1 MSWRKKIVKPEV
13 VVDRIKPGM
22 SIFLGTGAAEPRTLV
37 KHLMNAGA
45 GNLQDLEFVQLV
57 SLGDAISL
65 KRLRH
70 QRHRL
75 KTFFSNWV
83 AEEAISEGQ
92 VDLIP
97 SRFSWIPGLIESGH
111 IPIKA
116 AFVQITPPD
125 SAGNCSLGV
134 AVDAARLAMEQA
146 SLVVGEIN
154 HHIPRTF
161 GDTFVHVSD
170 FDMFVHATE
179 EPIYF
184 ERWPVDRVHD
194 QVGANVA
201 LLIEDESCIAFSLGP
216 LFDALAPHLAG
227 RRDLGIHS
235 PYFTD
240 ALMDLI
246 RSGAVSNRRK
256 ELYRGKSLA
265 SYALG
270 TPELM
275 AWLDRNPLVEFQG
288 IDKVFDSTQI
298 GRNSNFI
305 AVLPARKID
314 LSGRIAL
321 QIGKGSIAAGPAEVL
336 DFFTGAEI
344 SEGGFTIFALPSRDL
359 GGESN
364 IRISVRAYPN
374 QLSSRESVDIVV
386 TEYGVASLK
395 GYTVRER
402 AQALIDLAHPDD
414 RQSLVDQA
422 KARKILYPDQIYLA
436 ESAHLYPVDI
446 AHKYTFKGGVQV
458 RFRGIKPS
466 DEEQMRRLFYRFSDE
481 AVYAR
486 YFGHI
491 KTMPHSKIQEYVNV
505 DWNQAFSIVGV
516 VGDPGHERLIAEA
529 RYIKE
534 GAGPLAEVV
543 FVVDEAHQA
552 CGIATYLFKL
562 LARVARERGI
572 KGFSADV
579 LFSNFGMMKVFRKG
593 GLKLI
598 SKLENGV
605 YHLTM
610 PFGGRAGLV
619 IGDR

>member
-1 MSWRKKIVKPEV
+1 MSWKKKIVEPGDV
-13 VVDRIKPGM
+13 VARIKPGM
-22 SIFLGTGAAEPRTLV
+22 SIFIGTGAAEPRTLV
-37 KHLMNAGA
+37 KHLMRSGA
-45 GNLQDLEFVQLV
+45 GNLQDLEFIQLV

-75 KTFFSNWV
+75 KTFFSNWA
-83 AEEAISEGQ
+83 AEEAITEGQ

-97 SRFSWIPGLIESGH
+97 SRFAWIPGFIESGH

-125 SAGNCSLGV
+125 SSGNCSLGV
-134 AVDAARLAMEQA
+134 AVDAARLAMDQA

-154 HHIPRTF
+154 RRIPRTF

-170 FDMFVHATE
+170 FDLLVRSE
-179 EPIYF
+179 EAPIYF
-184 ERWPVDRVHD
+184 ERWPVDKAHD
-194 QVGANVA
+194 KVGENVA
-201 LLIEDESCIAFSLGP
+201 LLIRDGSCIAFSLGP

-227 RRDLGIHS
+227 KRDLGVHS

-240 ALMDLI
+240 ALMDLA

-256 ELYRGKSLA
+256 ELYRGKSLT

-288 IDKVFDSTQI
+288 IDKVFDPMQI

-305 AVLPARKID
+305 AVLPARKVD

-321 QIGKGSIAAGPAEVL
+321 QMGKGSIAAGPAEAL
-336 DFFTGAEI
+336 DFFMGAEI
-344 SEGGFTIFALPSRDL
+344 SKGGFTIFALPSRNRD
-359 GGESN
+359 GEPN
-364 IRISVRAYPN
+364 IRISIKEYPN
-374 QLSSRESVDIVV
+374 QLSSRESVEIIV

-395 GYTVRER
+395 GYTIRER

-414 RQSLVDQA
+414 RQALVEGA

-436 ESAHLYPVDI
+436 ESARLYPQEI
-446 AHKYTFKGGVQV
+446 AHKYTFKGGLQV
-458 RFRGIKPS
+458 RFRGVKPS

-491 KTMPHSKIQEYVNV
+491 KTMPHAKIQEYVNV
-505 DWNQAFSIVGV
+505 DWSQMFSIVGE
-516 VGDPGHERLIAEA
+516 VGDPGQERVIAEA

-534 GAGPLAEVV
+534 GVGPNAEVV
-543 FVVDEAHQA
+543 FVVDEAHQGS
-552 CGIATYLFKL
+552 GIASYLFKL

-572 KGFSADV
+572 EGFTADV
-579 LFSNFGMMKVFRKG
+579 LFSNTAMIKVFKRG
-593 GLKLI
+593 GLKLK
-598 SKLENGV
+598 SELENGV
-605 YHLTM
+605 YHLIM
-610 PFGGRAGLV
+610 PFDKRPGGAAPGW
-619 IGDR
+619 